1 MVLLAEF
8 NVIKPEFGLFFWTV
22 LIFLSLWFF
31 LGKKAFTPIANALK
45 EREDSIKD
53 ALAQA
58 DIARNEMNNLM
69 AENEQLIAQAR
80 EEKAAMLKEAKE
92 NAAQIVSDA
101 KSKAKEEAGRIL
113 ANANLEIE
121 NQKKAAISELKG
133 QVGLLAVQVAESV
146 IKKQLSN
153 DPSQIELAKS
163 LANEI
168 KMN

>member
-22 LIFLSLWFF
+22 LIFVCLWYF
-31 LGKKAFTPIANALK
+31 LGKKAFTPIAKALK

-58 DIARNEMNNLM
+58 DIARSEMSNLK
-69 AENEQLIAQAR
+69 AENEQLLAQAR
-80 EEKAAMLKEAKE
+80 EERAAMLKEAQE
-92 NAAQIVSDA
+92 NAAQLVADA

-113 ANANLEIE
+113 SNANLEIE

-133 QVGLLAVQVAESV
+133 QAGLLAVQVAEAV

-153 DPSQIELAKS
+153 DPAQIELAKS

>member
-58 DIARNEMNNLM
+58 DIARNEMNNLK

>member
-22 LIFLSLWFF
+22 LIFVSLWFF
-31 LGKKAFTPIANALK
+31 LGRKAFTPIAKALK

-58 DIARNEMNNLM
+58 DIARNEMGNLK
-69 AENEQLIAQAR
+69 AENEQLMAQAR
-80 EEKAAMLKEAKE
+80 EERAAILKEAQE
-92 NAAQIVSDA
+92 NAAQLIAAA

-113 ANANLEIE
+113 SNANLEIE

-133 QVGLLAVQVAESV
+133 QVGLLAVQVAETV

>member
-58 DIARNEMNNLM
+58 DIARNEMNNLK

-121 NQKKAAISELKG
+121 NQKKSRHL
-133 QVGLLAVQVAESV
+133 
-146 IKKQLSN
+146 
-153 DPSQIELAKS
+153 
-163 LANEI
+163 
-168 KMN
+168 

>member
-58 DIARNEMNNLM
+58 DIARNEMNNLK

-133 QVGLLAVQVAESV
+133 QVGLLAVPVAESV

>member
-1 MVLLAEF
+1 
-8 NVIKPEFGLFFWTV
+8 
-22 LIFLSLWFF
+22 
-31 LGKKAFTPIANALK
+31 
-45 EREDSIKD
+45 
-53 ALAQA
+53 
-58 DIARNEMNNLM
+58 MNNLK

>member
-22 LIFLSLWFF
+22 LIILSLWFF

-58 DIARNEMNNLM
+58 DIARNEMNNLK